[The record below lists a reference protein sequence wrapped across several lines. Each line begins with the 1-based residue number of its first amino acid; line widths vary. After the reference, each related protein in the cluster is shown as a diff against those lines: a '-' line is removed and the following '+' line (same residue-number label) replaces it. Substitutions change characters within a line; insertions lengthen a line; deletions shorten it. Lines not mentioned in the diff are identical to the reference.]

1 MSADFLIRAGYP
13 ENMKAGLLISLA
25 FSIFNAGRAQPLSF
39 EVASVKPA
47 LADQGV
53 RVVAMGSIPNMPP
66 TNCTCRRSALLR
78 CQHRPR

>member
-1 MSADFLIRAGYP
+1 MAKPHRPWSIL
-13 ENMKAGLLISLA
+13 EKMKAGLLIFLA

-66 TNCTCRRSALLR
+66 TGYTCRRSADASS
-78 CQHRPR
+78 PMAA